1 MTRWRLHRTA
11 EPQRGLPTAVL
22 LASIFV
28 GLVLIVRLL
37 CNDQLSDSSFWP
49 ANVALVVAFL
59 VLPRRLG
66 LWTGIACLAANLL
79 LNRFSDFGLYD
90 NVLFSLLNV
99 AVSYL
104 TAFLTRSLCGAAI
117 DLTRVRRLSVFIGI
131 CFVSAGAEACLGD
144 LLDPVAASDNG
155 SMVQDWLQWT
165 LCDGLG
171 LLLGVPAILF
181 AVKSRQADLAGDA
194 GRCERWIL
202 LFGTVLLSILAFAWA
217 RTPLIL
223 MLYPVLILTAFRA
236 GPAWVLACVLLACL
250 IASAMTAHGYGPLVL
265 LSPHGSRMR
274 EDMMQPYLVSL
285 FLAAV
290 PANNALGEKNRIA
303 RRLRR
308 LKAAVEHEATHDAL
322 TTLANRDLFRRR
334 LAAAL
339 QASLVRAVI
348 FIDLDRFKEVND
360 TLGHQA
366 GDELLR
372 AFSSRLMA
380 ATPAN
385 TLIARFGGDEFAVLL
400 EENSE
405 VLDIDDL
412 CSAIVATARAP
423 FVLAHGTAHVSASV
437 GVAFMPVQPVE
448 VGELLRM
455 ADIALYD
462 AKAIGRDGYRFFSH
476 ELDGQVQQK
485 AELETDLRAALDGA
499 GGLLLHY
506 QLKLD
511 RGGAVRGVEA
521 LVRWNHPRYG
531 PLAPPRFI
539 SVAEETGLILP
550 LGAWV
555 FREAVAFAARWPQL
569 HVAVNVSPIQLRHAG
584 FVEDVL
590 ATLCHSS
597 VSAGRIELEV
607 TETVFLDEISPATNS
622 LRRLREAGLRIALDD
637 FGTGYSSMRQL
648 QRFKVDRL
656 KIDRSF
662 VASLGVASLSVAGM
676 SVASLGAA
684 GGGEGSEPAAI
695 VQAIVR
701 LGHAM
706 GLQVTAEGIET
717 EAQRDFLAT
726 TGVDEFQGFYF
737 ARPTD
742 EATLATRL
750 QRTPTL
756 EAA

>member
-1 MTRWRLHRTA
+1 MPRWRLHRTT
-11 EPQRGLPTAVL
+11 ETQRGLPTAVL
-22 LASIFV
+22 LVGIFV
-28 GLVLIVRLL
+28 SLVLITHLF
-37 CNDQLSDSSFWP
+37 CNDKFGDSSFYP
-49 ANVALVVAFL
+49 ANAALAVAFV

-66 LWTGIACLAANLL
+66 LCTGLACFAANLL
-79 LNRFSDFGLYD
+79 LALMWSFGPYD
-90 NVLFSLLNV
+90 VVLFSLLDV

-104 TAFLTRSLCGAAI
+104 VAFLTRSLCGAAI
-117 DLTRVRRLSVFIGI
+117 DLTRVRRLTVFIGI

-144 LLDPVAASDNG
+144 VLDPVTANHNG
-155 SMVQDWLQWT
+155 AVLQDWMQWT
-165 LCDGLG
+165 LSDGLG

-181 AVKSRQADLAGDA
+181 AVRGRQADLACDA
-194 GRCERWIL
+194 GRGERWVL
-202 LFGTVLLSILAFAWA
+202 LFGTVLLSVLAFAWA

-223 MLYPVLILTAFRA
+223 MIYPVLILTAFRA

-290 PANNALGEKNRIA
+290 PANNALGEKNRNA

-308 LKAAVEHEATHDAL
+308 LKAAMEHEATHDAL
-322 TTLANRDLFRRR
+322 TTLANRDLFRRHT
-334 LAAAL
+334 AAAL
-339 QASLVRAVI
+339 QACLVRAVI
-348 FIDLDRFKEVND
+348 FIDLDRFKDVND

-372 AFSSRLMA
+372 AFSGRLMA

-385 TLIARFGGDEFAVLL
+385 ALVARFGGDEFAVLV
-400 EENSE
+400 EESSGAI
-405 VLDIDDL
+405 DIEEL
-412 CSAIVATARAP
+412 CSAIVATARAS
-423 FVLAHGTAHVSASV
+423 FGLAHGTAHVSASV
-437 GVAFMPVQPVE
+437 GVAIMPPQPVE

-462 AKAIGRDGYRFFSH
+462 AKANGRDGYRMFSN
-476 ELDGQVQQK
+476 ELDEQVQQK
-485 AELETDLRAALDGA
+485 GELEADLRAALDGA

-569 HVAVNVSPIQLRHAG
+569 HVAVNVSPVQLRHAG
-584 FVEDVL
+584 FVDDVL
-590 ATLCHSS
+590 ATLRHST
-597 VSAGRIELEV
+597 VAAGRIELEV
-607 TETVFLDEISPATNS
+607 TETVFLEEICPATNS
-622 LRRLREAGLRIALDD
+622 LRRLRGAGLCIALDD

-662 VASLGVASLSVAGM
+662 VASLGE
-676 SVASLGAA
+676 GA
-684 GGGEGSEPAAI
+684 EPAAI

-717 EAQRDFLAT
+717 EAQRDYLAT
-726 TGVDEFQGFYF
+726 TGVDEFQGYYF

-750 QRTPTL
+750 QRTSAL
-756 EAA
+756 AAA

>member
-1 MTRWRLHRTA
+1 MPRWRLYRTA
-11 EPQRGLPTAVL
+11 EPQRGPPTAL
-22 LASIFV
+22 LLLGIFTA
-28 GLVLIVRLL
+28 LVVIIRLL

-49 ANVALVVAFL
+49 ANAALVVAIL
-59 VLPRRLG
+59 VLPPRLG
-66 LWTGIACLAANLL
+66 LWTSIACFAANLL
-79 LNRFSDFGLYD
+79 LNRFAAFTLYS
-90 NVLFSLLNV
+90 NLLFSTLNV

-104 TAFLTRSLCGAAI
+104 MAFLTRSLCGAAT

-131 CFVSAGAEACLGD
+131 CFFAAGAEACLGD
-144 LLDPVAASDNG
+144 ALDPAVASGNG
-155 SMVQDWLQWT
+155 GLMQDWLQWT

-194 GRCERWIL
+194 GRGERWIL
-202 LFGTVLLSILAFAWA
+202 LFGTILLSVLAFAWA

-265 LSPHGSRMR
+265 LSPHGSSMR

-290 PANNALGEKNRIA
+290 PANNVLGEKNRTA

-308 LKAAVEHEATHDAL
+308 LKAAMEHEATHDAL

-334 LAAAL
+334 VAADLKAG
-339 QASLVRAVI
+339 LVRAVV

-372 AFSSRLMA
+372 AFSSRLIDA
-380 ATPAN
+380 APAD
-385 TLIARFGGDEFAVLL
+385 TLIARFGGDEFAVLM
-400 EENSE
+400 EGRCQAS
-405 VLDIDDL
+405 DIDDL
-412 CSAIVATARAP
+412 CRAIVETARAP
-423 FVLAHGTAHVSASV
+423 FCLAHGSAHISASV
-437 GVAFMPVQPVE
+437 GVALMPAQPVE

-462 AKAIGRDGYRFFSH
+462 AKAVGRDGFRVFSN

-485 AELETDLRAALDGA
+485 AELEADLRAALDGA
-499 GGLLLHY
+499 GGLFLHY

-511 RGGAVRGVEA
+511 RAGAVRGVEA
-521 LVRWNHPRYG
+521 LVRWDHPRYG
-531 PLAPPRFI
+531 LLAPPRFI
-539 SVAEETGLILP
+539 AVAEETGLILP

-569 HVAVNVSPIQLRHAG
+569 HVAVNVSPVQLRHAG

-590 ATLCHSS
+590 ATLRHST
-597 VSAGRIELEV
+597 VVGGRIELEV
-607 TETVFLDEISPATNS
+607 TETVFLDEICPATNS
-622 LRRLREAGLRIALDD
+622 LRLLREAGLHIALDD

-662 VASLGVASLSVAGM
+662 VVAL
-676 SVASLGAA
+676 
-684 GGGEGSEPAAI
+684 GEGAEPAAI
-695 VQAIVR
+695 VQAIIR

-717 EAQRDFLAT
+717 EAQRDYLAT
-726 TGVDEFQGFYF
+726 TGVDEFQGYYF

-742 EATLATRL
+742 EATLAARL
-750 QRTPTL
+750 QCTSAL